1 MERAR
6 ERVCVCV
13 CVPSCSYLSLHLS
26 HFFLFH
32 LSSFHPPFLSLS
44 SPLSLSLLPFHFYPS
59 PLSLSHFFLFHLFTL
74 PLLSL
79 SPTCFSLFSTKRD
92 TRHEIAVPA
101 AKVMTR
107 QFCVPSQQPSLARG
121 RVVSAIVLFLLWFA
135 GLGCFWTVSGSRN
148 RLCRMFVNIFHNRV
162 TWTCKKR
169 VENAQALL

>member
-13 CVPSCSYLSLHLS
+13 CVCLPVLISLSIFLTSFSSISLLSIPPFSLSLHLS
-26 HFFLFH
+26 
-32 LSSFHPPFLSLS
+32 LSLS
-44 SPLSLSLLPFHFYPS
+44 SPLSLLSIPPF
-59 PLSLSHFFLFHLFTL
+59 SLS
-74 PLLSL
+74 LLSL
-79 SPTCFSLFSTKRD
+79 PSLHPPTCFSLFSTKRD

-135 GLGCFWTVSGSRN
+135 GLGCFWTVSGSRS